1 MIFAKTRKLRT
12 NILIAFSTVL
22 FASVICEIF
31 YYTKANKEIVLNFEK
46 EYYLQKISSMATN
59 WLNSYFRQIE
69 LVVNVLSKNQ
79 LFSNFSD
86 FTALF
91 KTALKKTPFILTFQV
106 ALTDGSLLQV
116 RNISGLTSFQKDQT
130 TPLPSYVK
138 YAIRKMEH
146 SNTSGEMK
154 ETWEYLNEDFSI
166 ATKENL
172 QSAKYDPR
180 SREWYKETIA
190 NKKLVWSDAYL
201 LITSKVFG
209 ITVSSP
215 IMHGKQNDIKGV
227 ISVDFSINDFCEL
240 LNLIKMTPNSVIRLI
255 NDKNEILASSNKKEI
270 EVSKSR
276 KELQKIFDINDEP
289 LHVAIQ
295 KLVYDDKRYIAY
307 ETNDGKEYVASK
319 QRLDN
324 VPFSMLIVTP
334 QSDFTEDF
342 NRIRFNMF
350 LLSIM
355 IFLISS
361 GIIFLFSSRL
371 SNPIRQLCKTA
382 ISIKKMDFSNN
393 IEFPKSNI
401 FEINSLSSAMQVMKK
416 SLSTL
421 SKYTS
426 KEFINESIKEGTDVN
441 IGGITKDITI
451 FFSDIEK
458 FSTISEKLSAEYL
471 ISHLSEYFNELT
483 KAIMKH
489 NGIISSYIGDA
500 IMAIWGAQNKDD
512 NQAIN
517 ACETA
522 LEIQEKIEQLKIKW
536 ALLGKPALP
545 TRIGIHSGSA
555 IVGNIGSKD
564 RMDFTAIGNAIDI
577 ASFLE
582 GANKIYGTW
591 ILASETVETQAR
603 NKFLFRIVDKVI
615 INKFGTIIKIFEP
628 MCSFKSADEYYKML
642 ELCSKSNEA
651 FELYQNQN
659 FKDAIKLYKEVL
671 KTFPDKA
678 KSINVLISRCE
689 TFSETPPMNWNGSYE
704 VTI

>member
-1 MIFAKTRKLRT
+1 MIFSKTRKLRT
-12 NILIAFSTVL
+12 RILVAFSSIL
-22 FASVICEIF
+22 FASVVCEIF

-46 EYYLQKISSMATN
+46 EYYLRKISSVATN

-79 LFSNFSD
+79 VFSNFSD
-86 FTALF
+86 YTALF
-91 KTALKKTPFILTFQV
+91 KTALKKTPFTLTFQV
-106 ALTDGSLLQV
+106 ALNDGSLLQV
-116 RNISGLTSFQKDQT
+116 RNILDHTSFQKDQA

-146 SNTSGEMK
+146 SATSDEMQ
-154 ETWEYLNEDFSI
+154 ESWEYLNEDFSTAI
-166 ATKENL
+166 KENL

-180 SREWYKETIA
+180 SRNWYKETIA
-190 NKKLVWSDAYL
+190 NKKLIWSDAYL

-215 IMHGKQNDIKGV
+215 IMQDKKENIKGV

-255 NDKNEILASSNKKEI
+255 NDKNEILASSNKKEMEI
-270 EVSKSR
+270 LKNQKV
-276 KELQKIFDINDEP
+276 LPKIFDINDKP
-289 LHVAIQ
+289 LHIATQ
-295 KLVYDDKRYIAY
+295 NLAYDEKNYTTY

-319 QRLDN
+319 QILDN

-350 LLSIM
+350 LLSIV

-361 GIIFLFSSRL
+361 GIIFLFSLRISA
-371 SNPIRQLCKTA
+371 PIRQLCKCA
-382 ISIKKMDFSNN
+382 VSIKKMDFSNN

-401 FEINSLSSAMQVMKK
+401 VEINSLSSNMQVMRK

-426 KEFINESIKEGTDVN
+426 KELINESLKEGADVN

-458 FSTISEKLSAEYL
+458 FSTISEKLPAEYL

-483 KAIMKH
+483 NIIMKH
-489 NGIISSYIGDA
+489 NGIISNYIGDA
-500 IMAIWGAQNKDD
+500 IMAVWGAQNKDN
-512 NQAIN
+512 NQIIN

-536 ALLGKPALP
+536 TPLGKPALP
-545 TRIGIHSGSA
+545 TRIGLHAGSA
-555 IVGNIGSKD
+555 IVGNIGSRD

-591 ILASETVETQAR
+591 ILASEAIENQAR
-603 NKFLFRIVDKVI
+603 NKFLFRIVDKVV
-615 INKFGTIIKIFEP
+615 INEFGTIIKIFEP
-628 MCSFKSADEYYKML
+628 ICSFKSAEEYYKML

-659 FKDAIKLYKEVL
+659 FKDAIELYKELL
-671 KTFPDKA
+671 KTFPEKK

-689 TFSETPPMNWNGSYE
+689 SFSETPPVDWAGAYE
-704 VTI
+704 VKI